1 MANEKGFKKI
11 VLKTNDGSSSS
22 IYNDFRLWHMA

>member
-22 IYNDFRLWHMA
+22 IYNDFRL